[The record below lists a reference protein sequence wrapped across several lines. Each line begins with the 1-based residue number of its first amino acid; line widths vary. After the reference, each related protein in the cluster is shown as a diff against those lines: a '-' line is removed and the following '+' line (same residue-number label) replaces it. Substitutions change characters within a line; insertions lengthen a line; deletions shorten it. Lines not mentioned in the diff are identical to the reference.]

1 MTTKQAIKRLE
12 KKYKGLTFLT
22 KTISG
27 RIYIGVNSDDLKNYI
42 PHTYEEEYNSAPW
55 ADHGCTTRTLLFK
68 LAKEAYINL
77 GVGMTYQDCNDHY
90 LVWK

>member
-27 RIYIGVNSDDLKNYI
+27 RIYIGVNSHDLKNYM
-42 PHTYEEEYNSAPW
+42 PHTYEEMYNSESW
-55 ADHGCTTRTLLFK
+55 IDHGCTTRTLLFT
-68 LAKEAYINL
+68 LAEQAYIEL
-77 GVGMTYQDCNDHY
+77 GVAMSHQDTNDHY